1 MAQIGLSY
9 TPSGGSPVYNIVLDN
24 FGDQGMPR
32 TYDGSANYTDSA
44 NGAAIL
50 NGPAY
55 SQKYIWAISSI
66 VTDTVALDFDA
77 MFKAW
82 DTDRAAGLPAVCGVS
97 DTTFGPQVDT
107 EVLFITPPSYT
118 YMGPS
123 LTMIS
128 FGIKEV

>member
-24 FGDQGMPR
+24 FGSQSMPR
-32 TYDGSANYTDSA
+32 TYEGSASYSDSA

-50 NGPAY
+50 GGPAY
-55 SQKYIWAISSI
+55 LQKYIWAVSSL
-66 VTDTVALDFDA
+66 VASTLALEFDE
-77 MFKAW
+77 MFRAW
-82 DTDRAAGLPAVCGVS
+82 DTDRASGLPAVCGIA

-107 EVLFITPPSYT
+107 QVLFITPPSYT
-118 YMGPS
+118 YMGPK

-128 FGIKEV
+128 FGLKEV